1 MDFLCIHPFSD
12 GNGRTTR
19 LLLVLLLLRMGFPG
33 AVYLDAESYLHIQCN
48 RVAMVKAQRSSMQ
61 GWYEGQND
69 YLPIAEFWLETI
81 LGLYKEAAK
90 DI

>member
-1 MDFLCIHPFSD
+1 MLRVRKSQSLPTIRGPSDAFSH
-12 GNGRTTR
+12 R
-19 LLLVLLLLRMGFPG
+19 LHLRP
-33 AVYLDAESYLHIQCN
+33 YYK
-48 RVAMVKAQRSSMQ
+48 VAMVKAQRSSMQ
-61 GWYEGQND
+61 GWYDGQND